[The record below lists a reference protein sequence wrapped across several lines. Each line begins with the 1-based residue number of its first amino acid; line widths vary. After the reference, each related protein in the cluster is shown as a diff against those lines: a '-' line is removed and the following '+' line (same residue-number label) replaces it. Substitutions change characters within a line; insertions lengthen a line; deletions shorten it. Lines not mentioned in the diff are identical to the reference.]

1 MQQGTKN
8 VLEQAITAIS
18 TVAQRAE
25 GHFLPYYDHFMPS
38 LKFIIQSAITPE
50 YRLLRGKTIECV
62 SFIGLAVGS
71 EKVRNTIVLNQNET
85 YFCNGFNRNY
95 LAKNLQSMYS

>member
-1 MQQGTKN
+1 MLNLQISNLQLMQQGTKN

-25 GHFLPYYDHFMPS
+25 GYFLPYYDHFMPG
-38 LKFIIQSAITPE
+38 LKFIIQSAVTPE

-71 EKVRNTIVLNQNET
+71 EKVGYVVVLNQNKA
-85 YFCNGFNRNY
+85 YFCY
-95 LAKNLQSMYS
+95 DCD